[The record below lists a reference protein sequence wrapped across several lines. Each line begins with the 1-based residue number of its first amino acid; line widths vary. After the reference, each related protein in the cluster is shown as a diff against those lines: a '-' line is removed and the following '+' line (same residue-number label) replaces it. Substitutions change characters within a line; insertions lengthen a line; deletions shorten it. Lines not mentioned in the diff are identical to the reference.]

1 MLHSLTPELHTQNHT
16 PPTCMHSSKDHI
28 TLPRTNRSENSSDS
42 SCPNN
47 RPSNRS
53 GTHLSRKRPHETCNT
68 FPSPPSLYHETAG
81 SSSSDGGHIDW
92 KRIGT
97 TCNTMEHSVG
107 KPIQTN
113 GKRALGFPSST
124 RILLDIPCRVCKDHS
139 SGKHYG
145 IYACDGCAGFFKRS
159 IRRNRQYACKNRS
172 VTGTKTQPGSC
183 RIDKSHRNQCRAC
196 RLKKCL
202 EVGMNRDAV
211 QHERGPRNSTL
222 RHQVALYFHK
232 QTESNVLSSLTE
244 SYMDQGTDRLDSRLP
259 ESEQHLLVCSP
270 LISKPYSTPDL
281 PTQHQPD
288 TSVLKTYPTNTL
300 LKQEIA
306 SFGLEADISHALRY
320 DRSLS
325 YPTAQSLEHR
335 RAHLTDGS
343 ATSCLNG
350 PYSILNLLTACCPSS
365 SQSSQTTSTLLDLTS
380 KPAPHPPYTTEF
392 GPSTSSSSWAKVA
405 NELASTTVQSFFG
418 TQSLLG
424 VPTCGQAPLCSP
436 RSELTPTWHRHTVE
450 TAQCEKE
457 YNGAYN
463 PSIHIPPVSNG
474 SPPWVLG
481 SSIPSYLYLQAYMNR
496 FLGQL
501 PPANPA
507 SWSTIAPNGQT
518 YPFDNSTK
526 SSTVPMSTK
535 ISCWTP
541 RLSSDM
547 GGYSKPNCVITPKLE
562 DNAIQSPVGSS
573 EALPSRSIT
582 GEPELSYTAAS
593 TFASQQLFRTIAW
606 LGTARPDR
614 HLNDPNSPVRH
625 LSTHQIASLATKQW
639 EMLFFTTV
647 LEVIFRKVH
656 VGGPVEES
664 PKAKQQ
670 QLDQMQTLWSHLV
683 STPSQMEKETLNR
696 QDSIAQVPQD
706 HLLQPL
712 FSQILMLNPTENE
725 LDWLKMIALVG
736 SSGENQ
742 SGCPEHNEVPAATLE
757 HLQQWAVNLRT
768 SPIGLDTNRRD
779 QLLMFLNMLR
789 LVLRALRYQETTWL
803 SRYFRS
809 TLCIPSERLEPLI
822 YSMIL
827 AAVEAISVS
836 STVSPN

>member
-1 MLHSLTPELHTQNHT
+1 
-16 PPTCMHSSKDHI
+16 
-28 TLPRTNRSENSSDS
+28 
-42 SCPNN
+42 
-47 RPSNRS
+47 
-53 GTHLSRKRPHETCNT
+53 
-68 FPSPPSLYHETAG
+68 
-81 SSSSDGGHIDW
+81 
-92 KRIGT
+92 
-97 TCNTMEHSVG
+97 
-107 KPIQTN
+107 
-113 GKRALGFPSST
+113 
-124 RILLDIPCRVCKDHS
+124 
-139 SGKHYG
+139 
-145 IYACDGCAGFFKRS
+145 
-159 IRRNRQYACKNRS
+159 
-172 VTGTKTQPGSC
+172 
-183 RIDKSHRNQCRAC
+183 
-196 RLKKCL
+196 
-202 EVGMNRDAV
+202 
-211 QHERGPRNSTL
+211 
-222 RHQVALYFHK
+222 
-232 QTESNVLSSLTE
+232 
-244 SYMDQGTDRLDSRLP
+244 MDQGTDRLDSRLP
-259 ESEQHLLVCSP
+259 ESEHHLLVCSP

-288 TSVLKTYPTNTL
+288 TSLLTTYPNTTL
-300 LKQEIA
+300 LKQEITP
-306 SFGLEADISHALRY
+306 FGLEADISHAFRY

-335 RAHLTDGS
+335 RPHLTDGN

-380 KPAPHPPYTTEF
+380 KPEPQPPYTTEL

-405 NELASTTVQSFFG
+405 NELASTTVLSFFG

-424 VPTCGQAPLCSP
+424 VPTCGQVPLSSP
-436 RSELTPTWHRHTVE
+436 KSELTPIWHRHTVD
-450 TAQCEKE
+450 TAQYEKE

-463 PSIHIPPVSNG
+463 PSIHIPPGSNG
-474 SPPWVLG
+474 SPSWVLG

-496 FLGQL
+496 FL
-501 PPANPA
+501 
-507 SWSTIAPNGQT
+507 
-518 YPFDNSTK
+518 
-526 SSTVPMSTK
+526 
-535 ISCWTP
+535 
-541 RLSSDM
+541 
-547 GGYSKPNCVITPKLE
+547 
-562 DNAIQSPVGSS
+562 AIQSPIGFS

-582 GEPELSYTAAS
+582 EAPELSHTAAS

-614 HLNDPNSPVRH
+614 HLNDPNSPVRQ

-639 EMLFFTTV
+639 ELLFFTTV

-656 VGGPVEES
+656 PGYPVQES

-696 QDSIAQVPQD
+696 QDSIAQIPQD

-712 FSQILMLNPTENE
+712 FSQMLMLNPTENE

-736 SSGENQ
+736 SSEENQ
-742 SGCPEHNEVPAATLE
+742 SGCPERNEVPAATLE
-757 HLQQWAVNLRT
+757 HLQQWAVSLRT